1 MKDFFTKERLR
12 AIISFVLSFF
22 ICLGVFATTL
32 TAGMLYFIKENTVIK
47 CVENSDYT
55 ALAIIDM
62 TNELNELAIPS
73 GLPENFFDGKVDS
86 KAFNE
91 LFYISLK
98 NTLAKNETFSL
109 SIENFKKEI
118 AISVTEYTKSE
129 VETIT
134 SETEKDIADFSEEC
148 GNIYLSY
155 INPSLLSYIL
165 NLLGSVGKYA
175 VWANAI
181 SVVFALICVFVLF
194 KLNTTKSFFMYLFAS
209 FMGAALTAGVI
220 PGFLLITNEL
230 SRIGIT
236 SKSLFAVVTG
246 LGNGFLTTLVVAAA
260 VLAAIALV
268 FAAIKIYDLIF
279 KK

>member
-12 AIISFVLSFF
+12 AIISFALAFF
-22 ICLGVFATTL
+22 VCLGVFTVAL
-32 TAGMLYFIKENTVIK
+32 TAGALYFVKEGTLVKHIEKSN
-47 CVENSDYT
+47 YT
-55 ALAIIDM
+55 TLAITDM
-62 TNELNELAIPS
+62 TDELNELAIPS
-73 GLPENFFDGKVDS
+73 GLPENFFDDKVDS
-86 KAFNE
+86 NAFNK
-91 LFYISLK
+91 LFYSSLK
-98 NTLAKNETFSL
+98 NVLAKNETFSL
-109 SIENFKKEI
+109 SIEDFKKEI

-134 SETEKDIADFSEEC
+134 SETERDIADFSEEC

-155 INPSLLSYIL
+155 INPSLLSYVL
-165 NLLGSVGKYA
+165 NILGSVGKYA

-194 KLNTTKSFFMYLFAS
+194 KLNTTKSFLMYLFAS